1 MIAAL
6 LDAGMNAVRLNFS
19 HGTHEQHAA
28 SVSRVRSAAKDRD
41 RGVPIVADLQGP
53 KVRTGKLDGGK
64 ALPLCKGQE
73 LTLTPEEIL
82 GNSARVSIDYGTL
95 AQDVEPGHRVLLA
108 DGAVQLDVV
117 RLEGDDVVCR
127 VMNDGELGERKGVN
141 VPGAN
146 MSVPSITEK
155 DKEDLRFALSQG
167 VEFIAQSFVRTANDV
182 RLAKHLIGEAGSSAK
197 VIAKIEKPQARDNLE
212 AILEV
217 ADGVMVARGDLG
229 VELNPWQ
236 VPIAQKQIIEAAARW
251 RKPVITATQMLES
264 MISSPTPTRAE
275 ASDVANAVFDG
286 SDALML
292 SAETAAGKYP
302 IEAVKMMHQIIK
314 TAETYSKGA
323 NLDLGRTP
331 RPEEEFSVEVAHSA
345 TRLAEKLG
353 ARYIVVYT
361 ESGYTAQLVSKH
373 HPTCSIAVFSRNLDV
388 CRRLK
393 LLWGVRSK
401 QIREVSELD
410 ELILLVDSMLREY
423 KWVLPGDLIVLVA
436 GTPLTVGG
444 HTDLIKL
451 HRIGS

>member
-1 MIAAL
+1 
-6 LDAGMNAVRLNFS
+6 
-19 HGTHEQHAA
+19 
-28 SVSRVRSAAKDRD
+28 
-41 RGVPIVADLQGP
+41 
-53 KVRTGKLDGGK
+53 
-64 ALPLCKGQE
+64 KGQE

-82 GNSARVSIDYGTL
+82 GNSQRTSIDYGTL
-95 AQDVEPGHRVLLA
+95 AHDVEPGARVLLA
-108 DGAVQLDVV
+108 DGAVQLEVV

-146 MSVPSITEK
+146 LSVPSITEK

-182 RLAKHLIGEAGSSAK
+182 QLAKNLIGWAGSSAK
-197 VIAKIEKPQARDNLE
+197 VIAKIEKPQALDNLE

-229 VELNPWQ
+229 VELNPWR

-264 MISSPTPTRAE
+264 MISSPSPTRAE
-275 ASDVANAVFDG
+275 ASDVANSVFDG

-292 SAETAAGKYP
+292 SAETAAGKFP
-302 IEAVKMMHQIIK
+302 IEAVKMMAQIIK
-314 TAETYSKGA
+314 TAEAHSKGA
-323 NLDLGRTP
+323 DFDLGPTP
-331 RPEEEFSVEVAHSA
+331 RREEEFSVEVAHSA
-345 TRLAEKLG
+345 ARLAEKLG

-373 HPTCSIAVFSRNLDV
+373 HPTCSIAAFSRNLDV

-401 QIREVSELD
+401 QIRDVTELD
-410 ELILLVDSMLREY
+410 ELVLLVDSMLREY
-423 KWVLPGDLIVLVA
+423 KWVVPGDLIVLVA